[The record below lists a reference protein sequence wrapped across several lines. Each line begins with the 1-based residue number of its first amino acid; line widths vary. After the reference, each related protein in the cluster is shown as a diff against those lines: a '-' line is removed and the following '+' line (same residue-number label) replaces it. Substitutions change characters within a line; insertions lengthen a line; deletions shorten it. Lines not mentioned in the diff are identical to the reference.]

1 MYEGGHQQYFRGFF
15 GKLDN
20 FECRYEIFLRW
31 MKYFSL
37 PRNDIPRYPVI
48 TLGHLWDPRDEATK
62 DFLLSLTKSWWRARA
77 GQADCWQAAD
87 TVAWSWADAR
97 LGFMIQNNQGSQD
110 TAVGR
115 WSTHQA
121 GVALAARTQFQ
132 GPHSDCVQNIVNPKK
147 CVPIIPYIHI
157 WGESVKNLAEM
168 DLREATLCTDK
179 GMMMRGIN

>member
-1 MYEGGHQQYFRGFF
+1 MLPFLWRLTLLVIILANMIYEGGHQQYFHGFF

-62 DFLLSLTKSWWRARA
+62 DFLLALTKSWWRARA

-115 WSTHQA
+115 WSMVHTPGGGGIGSQNT
-121 GVALAARTQFQ
+121 VP
-132 GPHSDCVQNIVNPKK
+132 GPRLRLCSKHR
-147 CVPIIPYIHI
+147 
-157 WGESVKNLAEM
+157 ES
-168 DLREATLCTDK
+168 
-179 GMMMRGIN
+179 